1 MTNVFDGDI
10 NLPAHGFG
18 MCATHRIDQRRIPFE
33 WNEYVARKRVP
44 FPVAGQPQHSSA
56 KAPMARTARDYHYI
70 QLVLEHFRTQV
81 MVTTVIFWLREM
93 PPHGVTV
100 IRRVAH
106 IGERERLIE
115 SCSHIIPRLRA
126 DARRTDIHCEHS

>member
-70 QLVLEHFRTQV
+70 QLVLEHFRTRV
-81 MVTTVIFWLREM
+81 MVAPGTFCLRALL
-93 PPHGVTV
+93 PHGVTV

-106 IGERERLIE
+106 IRKMERQTEFCSPLIA
-115 SCSHIIPRLRA
+115 PLRA